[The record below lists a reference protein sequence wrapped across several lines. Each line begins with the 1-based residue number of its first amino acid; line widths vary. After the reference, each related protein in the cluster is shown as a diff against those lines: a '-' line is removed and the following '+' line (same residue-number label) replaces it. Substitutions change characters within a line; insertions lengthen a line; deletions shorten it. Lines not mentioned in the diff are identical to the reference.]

1 MPSSSGPSA
10 EPQDRPD
17 ASPVPVVPY
26 RTVDCWSCD
35 APNTTSRMFCASCG
49 SFIAIGSRT
58 KAAPSA
64 LPFSGPPPVPGDAD
78 VDVSLPFVEGV
89 SPLGSY
95 SVEAQR
101 RATRRTRT
109 MTATVS
115 VVMAMVVGAAAL
127 YLASPLSDRGDVPQT
142 AAVVAPPLG
151 PEPTDPTTAVSGI
164 SIEPPAV
171 VIEPG
176 PVLAAPDPVAVEPK
190 PEPVVEPE
198 PVVIEPEPVAVE
210 PKPAVVEPIVVEP
223 EPVAVVQEEPEVATE
238 ALGTEATGSEQERAG
253 YNGGWVC
260 EGEIVLEDSRVR
272 NWSVGRVSFRPRDGF
287 DRVVFH
293 LDRADRGSGDPANI
307 TADSIGSWKIKENV
321 PGADRPG
328 LGRRSVTLQ
337 LDDGF
342 AGSLALRGYRPAGLA
357 TIKEFSVYPAGRDG
371 RVAVISGDT
380 DGCFRVRAPG
390 WNDPSASVR
399 RAEIHVDI
407 KP

>member
-1 MPSSSGPSA
+1 MPSSA

-17 ASPVPVVPY
+17 ASSVPVVPY

-78 VDVSLPFVEGV
+78 VDASLPFVEGAM
-89 SPLGSY
+89 PLGSY

-109 MTATVS
+109 MTAVAS
-115 VVMAMVVGAAAL
+115 IAMAMVVGGAAL
-127 YLASPLSDRGDVPQT
+127 YLASPLSERGGVPQT

-151 PEPTDPTTAVSGI
+151 PEPTDPTTVVSGI
-164 SIEPPAV
+164 SIEPPA
-171 VIEPG
+171 
-176 PVLAAPDPVAVEPK
+176 
-190 PEPVVEPE
+190 
-198 PVVIEPEPVAVE
+198 VVIEPEPVAVE

-223 EPVAVVQEEPEVATE
+223 EPVAVVREEPEVATE
-238 ALGTEATGSEQERAG
+238 VLGTEATGSEQERAG

-272 NWSVGRVSFRPRDGF
+272 NWSLGRVSFRPRDGF

-293 LDRADRGSGDPANI
+293 LDRADSGSGDPANI